1 MKIAL
6 SGGTLTV
13 KRARIDPN
21 PKKSS
26 PEELAASGELS
37 VGAKLT

>member
-6 SGGTLTV
+6 AGGTITV

-21 PKKSS
+21 PKKSA
-26 PEELAASGELS
+26 PEELVASGELS
-37 VGAKLT
+37 VGAQLT